1 MERQNSAAEASQ
13 ETLISLQQLE
23 PSPVESPLNLDKQLP
38 NLPNEVSTRHHG
50 VGTLGLSGFNNGHGT
65 VYYREPLVISFA
77 PAAAD

>member
-1 MERQNSAAEASQ
+1 MERQNSAAESSQ

-38 NLPNEVSTRHHG
+38 NLPNEVSPLHHG

-65 VYYREPLVISFA
+65 VYYREPLVISFT
-77 PAAAD
+77 PATAD